1 MVQSNADFWLVSLK
15 KDLVMHAAE
24 TNRLAE
30 DNIRWAEEA
39 PTEWE
44 KNYRIKKAEI
54 YYKAAQVYLD
64 AITELETESTG

>member
-1 MVQSNADFWLVSLK
+1 
-15 KDLVMHAAE
+15 MHAAE